1 MVRDQEV
8 LTLVIYDVE
17 NDRVRGKIAKAC
29 KDFGMEHIQF
39 SAFRGPLPAARR
51 KDLFAKLSDLLGD
64 QPGRVLMV
72 PVCEKD
78 ADAMREIDNRGH
90 AVKSG

>member
-1 MVRDQEV
+1 MRDQEV
-8 LTLVIYDVE
+8 LTIVIYDVE
-17 NDRVRGKIAKAC
+17 NDRIRGKIAKAC
-29 KDFGMEHIQF
+29 KDFGLEHIQF

-51 KDLFAKLSDLLGD
+51 KDLFAKLADLLGD
-64 QPGRVLMV
+64 QQGRMLMV

-78 ADAMREIDNRGH
+78 AAGVQEIENRGH